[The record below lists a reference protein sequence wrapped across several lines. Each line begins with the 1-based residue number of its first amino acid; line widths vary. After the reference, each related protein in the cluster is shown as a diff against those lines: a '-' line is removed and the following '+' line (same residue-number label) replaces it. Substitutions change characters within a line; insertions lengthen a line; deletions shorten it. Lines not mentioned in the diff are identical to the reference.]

1 VSQRSVLL
9 VDDEPESIRIL
20 TTVLERDGWRVWQA
34 TDGRGGIEM
43 YERVRPDIVIT
54 DLQTP
59 GLNGLQ
65 ALHILRQRDPDA
77 SVIVV
82 GAASDAASIVD
93 AIQLGAEN
101 YLAKPVDA
109 DELREVTSRA
119 AETAQQRRRNRG
131 IIRCDSETTGLAAL
145 GTSPKMRAVAN
156 QVRLMA
162 DGVAPVLLLG
172 ESGTGKGWVAQTIH
186 SLSPRANAP
195 FVELNCAAL
204 TANFLESELFGH
216 EKGAFTDAR
225 TMKRGLF
232 EVAHQG
238 TIFLDE
244 VGDLAP
250 ELQPKLLK
258 VLERGRFRR
267 IGGTQ
272 EIEVDVRVIAA
283 TNIDLTAAAE
293 TRHFRPDLFYR
304 LSVLPLTLPSLR
316 DRGRDEIADLAFRLL
331 ADLRRRANRG
341 PTMISAPALALIL
354 RYRWPG
360 NIRQLRNLLERVL
373 VLAGEVDEILP
384 EHLPLDLHG
393 FAAVAEPGE
402 ERDGDLS
409 LASAER
415 IHIGRVL
422 AHFGGNRVRA
432 AEALGITRTTLYKRL
447 RDYGLE
453 RVGRN

>member
-1 VSQRSVLL
+1 MLTSVL
-9 VDDEPESIRIL
+9 EQ
-20 TTVLERDGWRVWQA
+20 DGWRVWQA
-34 TDGRGGIEM
+34 TDGRSGIEM
-43 YERVRPDIVIT
+43 YDRVRPDIVIT
-54 DLQTP
+54 DLRTP
-59 GLNGLQ
+59 GLGGLQ

-77 SVIVV
+77 SVIVL
-82 GAASDAASIVD
+82 GADADASSVVE

-101 YLAKPVDA
+101 YLAKPVNMN
-109 DELREVTSRA
+109 ELREATTRA
-119 AETAQQRRRNRG
+119 AESVGLRRRNRG
-131 IIRCDSETTGLAAL
+131 IVRNDVEATGLASL
-145 GTSPKMRAVAN
+145 GTSPKMRAVAS

-162 DGVAPVLLLG
+162 DGAAPVLLLG

-186 SLSPRANAP
+186 ALSPRANAP

-204 TANFLESELFGH
+204 TATFLESELFGH

-232 EVAHQG
+232 EVAHHG

-244 VGDLAP
+244 IGDLAP

-272 EIEVDVRVIAA
+272 EMEVDVRVIAA

-293 TRHFRPDLFYR
+293 SGRFRPDLFYR

-316 DRGRDEIADLAFRLL
+316 ERGRDEIADLAFRLL

-373 VLAGEVDEILP
+373 VLAGDVDEILP
-384 EHLPLDLHG
+384 EHLPLELHG
-393 FAAVAEPGE
+393 VAATASSESNG
-402 ERDGDLS
+402 DGDLS
-409 LASAER
+409 LASVER
-415 IHIGRVL
+415 LHIGRVL

-453 RVGRN
+453 RVGRS